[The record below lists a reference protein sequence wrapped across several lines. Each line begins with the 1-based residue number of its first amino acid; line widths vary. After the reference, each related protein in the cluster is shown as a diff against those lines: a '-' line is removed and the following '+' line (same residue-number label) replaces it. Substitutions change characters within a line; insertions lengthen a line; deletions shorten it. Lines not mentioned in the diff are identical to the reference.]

1 MVLPHTFIAIDLYYK
16 WYKNSDDRSL
26 KALKLFQEGYFIIL
40 LPSPAPLFMLLR
52 ILSFRFQPLIC
63 PSCLFT
69 AWATSPLGRPG
80 RPSLNVPKASPYCTL
95 NHQPAPLSPSV
106 QTSNS
111 PSGHLGWSYPWIL
124 DPTLHSHSFSK
135 SYENTWKTWSFLT
148 PPSTTKTGHHCLFP
162 ELLRYLLTVSTI
174 IFAQQARV
182 VLEKLEFKHE
192 ALLAPNPSG
201 LPILE

>member
-95 NHQPAPLSPSV
+95 NHQPAPCPLVSRP
-106 QTSNS
+106 
-111 PSGHLGWSYPWIL
+111 
-124 DPTLHSHSFSK
+124 PTLLQG
-135 SYENTWKTWSFLT
+135 TWV
-148 PPSTTKTGHHCLFP
+148 G
-162 ELLRYLLTVSTI
+162 V
-174 IFAQQARV
+174 
-182 VLEKLEFKHE
+182 
-192 ALLAPNPSG
+192 
-201 LPILE
+201 ILESLILHSTPIPSANLMRTHERPDHFSPLHQPPKQATIVSSLNYCGTS